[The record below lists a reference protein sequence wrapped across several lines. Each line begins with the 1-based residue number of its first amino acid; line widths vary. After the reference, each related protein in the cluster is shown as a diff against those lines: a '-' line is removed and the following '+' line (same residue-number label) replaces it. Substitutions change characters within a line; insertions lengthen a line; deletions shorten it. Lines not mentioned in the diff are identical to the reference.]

1 LLAFVF
7 LFCVFVFFIFVG
19 REWGPVKF
27 CLFGSFVYLFVGRGD
42 CEVNIC
48 LFLWLFVGGRGV
60 KVLVCWFACFGLVC
74 VFGCLIVGLFFQTFK
89 FRFRFAHLLSFP
101 SRPRSMIACGAPI
114 RFAHS
119 DSDIRFRFQIQIQ
132 ISDLRFRFARSN
144 ITSSNPKTIKQT
156 NTKTR
161 PGSSGRA
168 PREICAF
175 KFRSQI
181 QISDSDS
188 DLRSQIH
195 ICMFINATTIPKQ
208 TFKQTHKGSPRSAP
222 LRFARSDSDLRFRS
236 QIRISDSD
244 LITQIQICTSSNYHN
259 PKTNKQTNKPTQA
272 PRIACPPRSAAPVS
286 EAMMCL
292 ARASVLE

>member
-1 LLAFVF
+1 M
-7 LFCVFVFFIFVG
+7 
-19 REWGPVKF
+19 
-27 CLFGSFVYLFVGRGD
+27 
-42 CEVNIC
+42 NIC
-48 LFLWLFVGGRGV
+48 LFLCLFVGGVGL
-60 KVLVCWFACFGLVC
+60 LVCLFWFSWC
-74 VFGCLIVGLFFQTFK
+74 VWLFNCWFVFQTFK
-89 FRFRFAHLLSFP
+89 FIFRFAHLLSFL
-101 SRPRSMIACGAPI
+101 SRPRSIAWGAPL

-119 DSDIRFRFQIQIQ
+119 DSDLRFRFQIQIQ
-132 ISDLRFRFARSN
+132 ISDLRFRFARSKN
-144 ITSSNPKTIKQT
+144 TSSNPKTIKQT

-181 QISDSDS
+181 QISDSYS

-195 ICMFINATTIPKQ
+195 ICTFVNATTIPKRAY
-208 TFKQTHKGSPRSAP
+208 KQTHQGAQRSAP

-236 QIRISDSD
+236 QIQISDSD

-272 PRIACPPRSAAPVS
+272 PQIACPPRSAAPVS